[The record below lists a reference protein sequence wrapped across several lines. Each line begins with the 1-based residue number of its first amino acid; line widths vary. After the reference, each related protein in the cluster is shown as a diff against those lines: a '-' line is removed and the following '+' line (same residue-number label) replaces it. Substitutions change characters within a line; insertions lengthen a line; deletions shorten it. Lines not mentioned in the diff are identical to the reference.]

1 MENNKNLILGV
12 KDRSYLICKKLIWL
26 YIVLL
31 IFEGALRKWL
41 FPSLSNPLLL
51 VRDPIVVY
59 LVIMGIQKRLLDF
72 MYVKVMMIICTVSF
86 AFSLLFGHHN
96 ILVGLFGWRIY
107 FFHFPMIFIIG
118 QFLNRDDILAICRF
132 LLYLSI
138 PMTILIV
145 IQYYSTPTAWVNIG
159 VGGEDTAGFG
169 GANGY
174 MRPPGVFSFTQG
186 YIAYQGMV
194 GCTLFYYLIANKTL
208 ENKDRI
214 PDLFLILMLVCYII
228 AIPVSISRTNLF
240 QTILFLTF
248 FLFIAFLK
256 KGIRTKIF
264 LGMFIVLGLV
274 ILLYVTG
281 LLEANID
288 TFIARFEGA
297 SNSEGNVVKGT
308 LGKRYLGGFLSAFLN
323 IDTPFWGYGIG
334 LGTNAGSAFLGGNM
348 FSFGFNGEVEWQRII
363 GECGY
368 ILGILIIGVRLLFSI
383 ELFKKAFYILKD
395 RSDILPWMLTSYMI
409 IALPQG
415 QWAPTTN
422 LGFTVLSA
430 GLTLAAIR
438 TSK

>member
-1 MENNKNLILGV
+1 MRNNNILKMGV
-12 KDRSYLICKKLIWL
+12 KDESYLIYKKIIWL
-26 YIVLL
+26 YIFLL
-31 IFEGALRKWL
+31 VFEGALRKWV

-59 LVIMGIQKRLLDF
+59 LVIIGIQKRLLDF
-72 MYVKVMMIICTVSF
+72 MYVKVMMIVCTISF

-118 QFLNRDDILAICRF
+118 QFLNRGDILAICRF

-159 VGGEDTAGFG
+159 VGGEGTAGFG
-169 GANGY
+169 GVNGC

-194 GCTLFYYLIANKTL
+194 GCTLFYYLIANKTF

-214 PDLFLILMLVCYII
+214 PNLFLILMLVCYII
-228 AIPVSISRTNLF
+228 AIPISISRTNLF
-240 QTILFLTF
+240 QTILFLAF

-288 TFIARFEGA
+288 TFF
-297 SNSEGNVVKGT
+297 V
-308 LGKRYLGGFLSAFLN
+308 SAFRRR
-323 IDTPFWGYGIG
+323 
-334 LGTNAGSAFLGGNM
+334 
-348 FSFGFNGEVEWQRII
+348 RII
-363 GECGY
+363 QNPKDLWDK
-368 ILGILIIGVRLLFSI
+368 IVQISSNLFP
-383 ELFKKAFYILKD
+383 LK
-395 RSDILPWMLTSYMI
+395 IY
-409 IALPQG
+409 
-415 QWAPTTN
+415 
-422 LGFTVLSA
+422 
-430 GLTLAAIR
+430 
-438 TSK
+438 